1 MKKTLTT
8 LVALAIG
15 FNLYFCSTGMAGQKN
30 RGRSFAQ
37 SGRKMAAGRSQS
49 RPSLPRSSVAGS
61 KRAKHVANGTMAKKL
76 PGKSAVPQ
84 TKKQSYKP
92 GIYQPSN
99 PSKVKPGVNKPG
111 AKPNP
116 LTQSSLHPGVK
127 PNLGQPQSALPQLLP
142 KPLIKPLPNPLPNWK
157 PKPYPNPNPQ
167 LYLPLQQWCLGRP
180 LYCHWW
186 YRWCPCIRVCRTA
199 DCVVYDIGRVVIDDC
214 SWYLGITGI
223 VLPGKGL
230 GIENVDVGSPAEL
243 AGLKPGMAIS
253 SINGIELVDDTS
265 IANAIAT
272 SAGVLD
278 MKVKIDDTQ
287 ELVNLRVSLRRLT
300 LKRY

>member
-1 MKKTLTT
+1 M
-8 LVALAIG
+8 
-15 FNLYFCSTGMAGQKN
+15 
-30 RGRSFAQ
+30 
-37 SGRKMAAGRSQS
+37 
-49 RPSLPRSSVAGS
+49 
-61 KRAKHVANGTMAKKL
+61 
-76 PGKSAVPQ
+76 
-84 TKKQSYKP
+84 
-92 GIYQPSN
+92 
-99 PSKVKPGVNKPG
+99 
-111 AKPNP
+111 
-116 LTQSSLHPGVK
+116 
-127 PNLGQPQSALPQLLP
+127 
-142 KPLIKPLPNPLPNWK
+142 
-157 PKPYPNPNPQ
+157 
-167 LYLPLQQWCLGRP
+167 
-180 LYCHWW
+180 
-186 YRWCPCIRVCRTA
+186 
-199 DCVVYDIGRVVIDDC
+199 VYDIGRVVIDDC
-214 SWYLGITGI
+214 PWYLGITGI